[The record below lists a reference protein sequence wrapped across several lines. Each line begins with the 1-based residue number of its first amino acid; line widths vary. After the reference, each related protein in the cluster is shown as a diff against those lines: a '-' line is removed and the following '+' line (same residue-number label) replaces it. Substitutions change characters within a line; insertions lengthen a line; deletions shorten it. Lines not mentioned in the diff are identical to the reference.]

1 MTTLACRA
9 CRTVLTADKGCAVCD
24 PFRRNIVV
32 IGDRPEDRVDLGDL
46 TTEALAAARDRLKV
60 IRSLK
65 PDDKRYSPGELQ
77 GLVKTIAVMAD
88 AARKIR
94 KEGVSAVN
102 AMAFQERA
110 ELFLDWYENLPTAHR
125 AYLDD
130 RMGERREALQ

>member
-9 CRTVLTADKGCAVCD
+9 CRTVLSADKGCGVCD
-24 PFRRNIVV
+24 AFRRNIVV
-32 IGDRPEDRVDLGDL
+32 IGDRPEDRVDLGEL
-46 TTEALAAARDRLKV
+46 TTLALAAARDRLTV
-60 IRSLK
+60 IRGLK

-94 KEGVSAVN
+94 KEGVAAVN
-102 AMAFQERA
+102 AMTFQERA

-125 AYLDD
+125 AFLT
-130 RMGERREALQ
+130 ERLEAKRQELQ